1 MKRAAIQRRVPRSW
15 PARAHGLSLLEVM
28 IALVLGL
35 LVVAAAIGI
44 FASNKATFRSTDSL
58 GIVQETARTSF
69 ELMARD
75 MREAAGNP
83 CVNNLPIANVVVTN
97 ATSWWSNFTDWGAT
111 TRGYGATETFPS
123 LSFGTGE
130 GQRISGTEALQL
142 ISGDNNVSTISAHN
156 TAGGVFT
163 VNRNDHGIAAGDL
176 VLVCNS
182 RQAAVFQASAV
193 NGANITYAASG
204 SPGNCSINLGL
215 VGVGEACSTRAPF
228 EFAAPN
234 SVLVRLNASRW
245 YIANNPNGRPS
256 LYHTRLSGGGVSN
269 EEVAEGVSAMSVTYL
284 MRTGVEYVPP
294 ATVGGNWA
302 NVIAARIA
310 LTLDG
315 QPNTGTG
322 GTPLQRQTIHVV
334 SLRNRNL

>member
-1 MKRAAIQRRVPRSW
+1 MNRAATLRAPRTLRSNVQ
-15 PARAHGLSLLEVM
+15 GLSLLEVM
-28 IALVLGL
+28 ISLVLGL
-35 LVVAAAIGI
+35 LVVIAAIGI

-58 GIVQETARTSF
+58 GVVQETARTSF

-83 CVNNLPIANVVVTN
+83 CVNNLPIANVVNTD

-111 TRGYGATETFPS
+111 TLGYGSTETFPS
-123 LSFGTGE
+123 QAFGTDA
-130 GQRISGTEALQL
+130 GQRLTGTEAIQL
-142 ISGDNNVSTISAHN
+142 ISGDNNVSTITAHN
-156 TAGGVFT
+156 TSGGVFT
-163 VNRNDHGIAAGDL
+163 VNRNDHGIAASDL

-215 VGVGEACSTRAPF
+215 VGVGEDCGTRAAF

-256 LYHTRLSGGGVSN
+256 LYHTRLAGGEVSN
-269 EEVAEGVSAMSVTYL
+269 EEVAEGVSALNVTYL
-284 MRTGVEYVPP
+284 LRGGTQYVAPDL
-294 ATVGGNWA
+294 VGGSWA

-322 GTPLQRQTIHVV
+322 GVALQRQTIHVV

>member
-1 MKRAAIQRRVPRSW
+1 MSRTPRTRTPRSL
-15 PARAHGLSLLEVM
+15 PAQMQGLSLLEVM

-58 GIVQETARTSF
+58 GVVQETARTSF

-83 CVNNLPIANVVVTN
+83 CVNNLPIANVVNTN
-97 ATSWWSNFTDWGAT
+97 ATSWWTNFTDWGAT

-123 LSFGTGE
+123 QSFGTGQ
-130 GQRISGTEALQL
+130 GQRLTGTEALQL
-142 ISGDNNVSTISAHN
+142 ISGDSNVATITAHN
-156 TAGGVFT
+156 TGGGVFT

-182 RQAAVFQASAV
+182 RQAAVFQASGV
-193 NGANITYAASG
+193 SGANITYAASG

-215 VGVGEACSTRAPF
+215 VGVGEACSTRQPF
-228 EFAAPN
+228 AFAAPN

-245 YIANNPNGRPS
+245 YIANNVAGRPS
-256 LYHTRLSGGGVSN
+256 LFHTRLTGGTVSN
-269 EEVAEGVSAMSVTYL
+269 EEVAEGVSALNVTYL
-284 MRTGVEYVPP
+284 LRGGTTYVAP

-310 LTLDG
+310 MTLDG

-322 GTPLQRQTIHVV
+322 GTPLQRQIIHVV